1 MKLNGG
7 NNTRKNNK
15 NNKNNSQIINVD
27 IRQIFITRPMLN
39 IINTRNSGINTRH
52 LSKEKNP
59 SKQGFRL
66 TRSNTMRTLNI
77 NSLPPVVLVPSKYG
91 RTIDGKKEQLYEIQD
106 GRHRIVESILLGRP
120 TIRAKIIQ

>member
-1 MKLNGG
+1 MKLGGG

-15 NNKNNSQIINVD
+15 NKTQTIKVD
-27 IRQIFITRPMLN
+27 IRQILITKPMLN
-39 IINTRNSGINTRH
+39 IINTRNSGINTKH

-66 TRSNTMRTLNI
+66 TRSNIMHTLNI

-91 RTIDGKKEQLYEIQD
+91 RVIDGKKEQLYEIQD

-120 TIRAKIIQ
+120 TIRAKLIQ